1 MSIINI
7 EKELNKL
14 ILKALKYNEVPIAAI
29 IIKNGKIISKAYN
42 KVNKTNNFM
51 DHAEIISIKKAIKKL
66 KNWRLK
72 ECIMYVSLE
81 PCAMCKE
88 IIKKS
93 RIEEVYYFVN
103 QNAEKTEKNPN
114 YKKINSTT
122 DFSTTLKKF
131 FVNRR

>member
-1 MSIINI
+1 MNIIDI

-14 ILKALKYNEVPIAAI
+14 IVKALKYNEVPIAAI

-51 DHAEIISIKKAIKKL
+51 NHAEIISIKKAIKKL

-72 ECIMYVSLE
+72 ECIMYVNLE
-81 PCAMCKE
+81 PCEMCKE

-93 RIEEVYYFVN
+93 RIEEVYYFVS
-103 QNAEKTEKNPN
+103 QNNEKTEKNPN
-114 YKKINSTT
+114 YKKIKSTIN
-122 DFSTTLKKF
+122 FSATLKNF
-131 FVNRR
+131 FINKR